1 MHNNF
6 HRIPKKKKIIK
17 FAQFNLK
24 YNILKRPTKFISKQN
39 IQIINFLSLIIKMKI
54 LKNKS
59 QLFREFLKS
68 LLLNLKEN

>member
-6 HRIPKKKKIIK
+6 HRIQKKKKIIK

-39 IQIINFLSLIIKMKI
+39 IQIINFLSLIIKI

-59 QLFREFLKS
+59 QLFRELLKS

>member
-6 HRIPKKKKIIK
+6 HRIPKKKKKIIK

-39 IQIINFLSLIIKMKI
+39 NQFFIINNKNFKKQKSIIPRT
-54 LKNKS
+54 S
-59 QLFREFLKS
+59 
-68 LLLNLKEN
+68 

>member
-6 HRIPKKKKIIK
+6 HRIQKKKKKIIK

-59 QLFREFLKS
+59 QLFRE
-68 LLLNLKEN
+68 LLILNLKEN

>member
-6 HRIPKKKKIIK
+6 HRIQKKKKIIK

-39 IQIINFLSLIIKMKI
+39 IQIINFLSLIIKI
-54 LKNKS
+54 LENKS
-59 QLFREFLKS
+59 QLFRDFLY
-68 LLLNLKEN
+68 

>member
-6 HRIPKKKKIIK
+6 HRIQKKKKIIK

-59 QLFREFLKS
+59 QLFRDFLY
-68 LLLNLKEN
+68 